1 MYLLCLCDSER
12 VWHGFL
18 WGNVSHIWWFS
29 RCPYAEQLAGVSAST
44 IPLMIQFTLVRHPL
58 LKVCEWHCSPPVA
71 LLESMASSS
80 EPRTT
85 PVCVCVRK
93 RQWERRGRQGEG
105 MRRRRKRPL
114 ISEWM
119 KRFSGE
125 SLRGEAPCRGQCGN
139 ELDEAVSVW
148 PHVCPHTTLTTLMA
162 DWHRL
167 HPACNESLPVCHYL
181 AWALS

>member
-1 MYLLCLCDSER
+1 MSVCRTVGRCVCQYYPTDDTVYTSPTPTAESLRVTLLTSCCAIRKL
-12 VWHGFL
+12 GFQFRA
-18 WGNVSHIWWFS
+18 SH
-29 RCPYAEQLAGVSAST
+29 
-44 IPLMIQFTLVRHPL
+44 HP
-58 LKVCEWHCSPPVA
+58 
-71 LLESMASSS
+71 SMC
-80 EPRTT
+80 
-85 PVCVCVRK
+85 VCVCEKETVRK
-93 RQWERRGRQGEG
+93 GRQREG
-105 MRRRRKRPL
+105 RRRRRRRKRPL

-167 HPACNESLPVCHYL
+167 HPACNDSLPVCHYL
-181 AWALS
+181 AWAFS